1 MARSSFLFRADP
13 ALLDSLRKWADDDL
27 RSVNAQLEFIV
38 RKALRDAGRLKKDKP
53 PKRDGDVN

>member
-13 ALLDSLRKWADDDL
+13 EVLKALRRWADDDL

-38 RKALRDAGRLKKDKP
+38 RKALRDAGREKKTRDKE
-53 PKRDGDVN
+53 D